1 MLKPA
6 PLYFRRQSMIK
17 KLSMSQL
24 QRLEP
29 EAFKKSD
36 KFPFV
41 IVLDNIRSALNV
53 GSVFRTA
60 DAFAAEGL
68 ILCGFTATPPHKE
81 ILKTSLGASSTV
93 SWKHFQES
101 EEAIQYLKEN
111 NYTIVCLEQTD
122 HSVQLQNFLPMKEKK
137 YAFVLGNEVEGVSDL
152 FLKHSDL
159 AIEIPQ
165 FGTKH
170 SINVAVCAGI
180 IGWHFVN
187 GRNFEM

>member
-1 MLKPA
+1 MDE
-6 PLYFRRQSMIK
+6 
-17 KLSMSQL
+17 L

-29 EAFKKSD
+29 EEFLKTG
-36 KFPFV
+36 KFPYV
-41 IVLDNIRSALNV
+41 LVLDNIRSALNV

-60 DAFAAEGL
+60 DAFASEGL

-93 SWKHFQES
+93 NWQHFQDT
-101 EEAIQYLKEN
+101 EEAIKFLKEKG
-111 NYTIVCLEQTD
+111 YTIVCLEQTD
-122 HSVQLQNFLPMKEKK
+122 QSIKLQSFNIDKELK
-137 YAFVLGNEVEGVSDL
+137 YAFVLGNEVEGVGNE
-152 FLKHSDL
+152 FLKHADM

-180 IGWHFVN
+180 IGWHFI
-187 GRNFEM
+187 GQRNFEM

>member
-1 MLKPA
+1 
-6 PLYFRRQSMIK
+6 MIK
-17 KLSMSQL
+17 KLSMSEL
-24 QRLEP
+24 QRIEP

-41 IVLDNIRSALNV
+41 LVLDNIRSALNV

-93 SWKHFQES
+93 AWNHFQDTA
-101 EEAIQYLKEN
+101 EAIQYLNREG
-111 NYTIVCLEQTD
+111 YSIVCLEQTD
-122 HSVQLQNFLPMKEKK
+122 RSIPLQSFTLQTDIK
-137 YAFVLGNEVEGVSDL
+137 YAFVLGNEVEGVSNL
-152 FLKHSDL
+152 FLEHADL

-170 SINVAVCAGI
+170 SLNVAVCAGI
-180 IGWHFVN
+180 IGWHFIN
-187 GRNFEM
+187 QRNFKL

>member
-1 MLKPA
+1 
-6 PLYFRRQSMIK
+6 MIR
-17 KLSMSQL
+17 KLSMTEL
-24 QRLEP
+24 QRQEP
-29 EAFKKSD
+29 EAFLESD
-36 KFPFV
+36 KFPYV
-41 IVLDNIRSALNV
+41 LVLDNIRSALNV

-93 SWKHFQES
+93 EWNHFQDTL
-101 EEAIQYLKEN
+101 EAVQFLKEKG
-111 NYTIVCLEQTD
+111 YSIICIEQTN
-122 HSVQLQNFLPMKEKK
+122 HSLPLQSFLPKKDKK
-137 YAFVLGNEVEGVSDL
+137 YAFVLGNEVEGVGDI
-152 FLKHSDL
+152 FLEHSDL

-180 IGWHFVN
+180 IGWHFISQR
-187 GRNFEM
+187 GFKF

>member
-1 MLKPA
+1 
-6 PLYFRRQSMIK
+6 
-17 KLSMSQL
+17 MSEL

-29 EAFKKSD
+29 EDFLNSE

-41 IVLDNIRSALNV
+41 LVLDNIRSALNV

-93 SWKHFQES
+93 AWKHFQDTP
-101 EEAIQYLKEN
+101 EAIQYLKGEG
-111 NYTIVCLEQTD
+111 YTIVCLEQTD
-122 HSVQLQNFLPMKEKK
+122 QSIPLQSFSAIKDSK
-137 YAFVLGNEVEGVSDL
+137 YAFVLGNEVEGVSDV
-152 FLKHSDL
+152 FLEHSDM

-180 IGWHFVN
+180 IGWHFISQR
-187 GRNFEM
+187 GFRL